1 VYRVLLRPLKELNG
15 KWTGKTIM
23 GPVQF

>member
-1 VYRVLLRPLKELNG
+1 VYRVLLRNWMAT
-15 KWTGKTIM
+15 KWTGKNIM